1 MQSIH
6 KSRKSIQIN
15 LINQYRLRIR
25 LAHHSRDFGLVYKG
39 LPFNRRA
46 QRQAKSFNSR
56 WQKKLLLCSS
66 GACSSLCNIKW
77 SATEKRGENLEN
89 FANQTKHFHTQ
100 MPFCPDIG
108 KISVSNPSLIL
119 KIRVQTRPGKCV
131 NATHCFVTENR
142 NQHICPFYMCTV
154 YMQSGD
160 SIDILRMILPSALE
174 IETQIGTHTKKKDF
188 QNGRINQSSIIS
200 IQWPPY

>member
-1 MQSIH
+1 MTIIVTSQLIATLDSIRN
-6 KSRKSIQIN
+6 SC
-15 LINQYRLRIR
+15 
-25 LAHHSRDFGLVYKG
+25 DVCFYKG

-100 MPFCPDIG
+100 MPFCPNIG

-119 KIRVQTRPGKCV
+119 KIWVQTRPGKCV
-131 NATHCFVTENR
+131 KYVNATPCFVTENR
-142 NQHICPFYMCTV
+142 NQHVLSVLHV
-154 YMQSGD
+154 YRIHAEWRLD
-160 SIDILRMILPSALE
+160 DILRMILPSALE
-174 IETQIGTHTKKKDF
+174 IETQIGTHKKRRLPKWS
-188 QNGRINQSSIIS
+188 N
-200 IQWPPY
+200 

>member
-39 LPFNRRA
+39 LPFNRRS

-119 KIRVQTRPGKCV
+119 KIWVQTRPGKCV
-131 NATHCFVTENR
+131 NATPCFVTENR
-142 NQHICPFYMCTV
+142 NQHVLSVLHV
-154 YMQSGD
+154 YRIHAEWRLNRHSSHDFTLSTGNRD
-160 SIDILRMILPSALE
+160 SNRD
-174 IETQIGTHTKKKDF
+174 THKKKTSKMVELT
-188 QNGRINQSSIIS
+188 NRL
-200 IQWPPY
+200 